1 MWNVIKIINNTY
13 LSTIVVSSC
22 LSSFCKQTIRWRPC
36 STHNHL
42 TASSAESRSQ
52 NRAMHTFLDQ
62 LYKKSPYYQHST
74 SHFTSC
80 YSRAT
85 GKPQPFTQNNS
96 DNINF
101 STTQKYAEIIP
112 VRWWKLIC
120 SGNKLYLPQ
129 LRSTW
134 VCFYKSTGRRTS

>member
-1 MWNVIKIINNTY
+1 MLSKLLIIHIY
-13 LSTIVVSSC
+13 LQ
-22 LSSFCKQTIRWRPC
+22 SSFLRVSAVSVNKQLDEDLAAPITI
-36 STHNHL
+36 SQLLQQNHTL
-42 TASSAESRSQ
+42 RTEQCTLSWINSI
-52 NRAMHTFLDQ
+52 
-62 LYKKSPYYQHST
+62 KKSPYYQHST

-134 VCFYKSTGRRTS
+134 VCFYRSTGRRTS